1 MNCPKCGAA
10 LSGRPSFCSQCGHQ
24 LPHNRRI
31 RRCPSCGVRVAE
43 TAKTCLMC
51 GAPLEEARTLLP
63 SFSLVS
69 LLSLPILGALGI
81 FIIVATVWLLRPWE
95 SIEIVAYQTPTATA
109 TSTPTPFPTSTPTST
124 STPTPTATPAP
135 EVTPYTVQRGDT
147 LSSLAAKFNTT
158 EEAIRLVNNLTGD
171 VIQWGVEILIP
182 VGPVGTGEG
191 GAPEPT
197 ETVPPTGGPETYVVQ
212 SGDNL
217 STIARMFGTTVQALM
232 EANDISSPEALRAG
246 QELIIPRGT
255 STPTPTKTP
264 TPTPTN
270 TPGSAF
276 SAPVLLSPPDGRTY
290 GGEVGMGLS
299 LTSEPEVPVLL
310 NWMSG
315 GLLSEGEW
323 YMVSVRYVAGA
334 GSGQQVTELTKATSY
349 LVPLEMRPPRDA
361 LSHLFQWDVGLVKEI
376 GTFPD
381 GTPKVEPISPRSE
394 TRTFYWY

>member
-1 MNCPKCGAA
+1 MNCPECGAA
-10 LSGRPSFCSQCGHQ
+10 LLGRPSFCSQCGHQ
-24 LPHNRRI
+24 LPHKRRV

-81 FIIVATVWLLRPWE
+81 FIIVAAVWLLRPWE
-95 SIEIVAYQTPTATA
+95 SIQIVAYQTPTPTA
-109 TSTPTPFPTSTPTST
+109 TFTPTLFPTSTPTST
-124 STPTPTATPAP
+124 PTPTPTATPMP
-135 EVTPYTVQRGDT
+135 EVREYRVQRGDT

-171 VIQWGVEILIP
+171 MIQWGVVILIP
-182 VGPVGTGEG
+182 EGPVGTGEG

-197 ETVPPTGGPETYVVQ
+197 ETVLPTGGLETYVVQ

-217 STIARMFGTTVQALM
+217 ITIAAMFGTTVRALM
-232 EANDISSPEALRAG
+232 EANEISSPEELRAG

-255 STPTPTKTP
+255 STPTPTKIP
-264 TPTPTN
+264 TPTPTD
-270 TPGSAF
+270 TSGSAF
-276 SAPVLLSPPDGRTY
+276 SAPVLLGPPDGKKF
-290 GGEVGMGLS
+290 GGGVGMGLS
-299 LTSEPEVPVLL
+299 LTSEPEAPVLL
-310 NWMSG
+310 NWMSE
-315 GLLSEGEW
+315 GLLSEDEW
-323 YMVSVRYVAGA
+323 YMVSVRYVGGA
-334 GSGQQVTELTKATSY
+334 GTAQQVTELTKATSY
-349 LVPLEMRPPRDA
+349 LVPLEMCPPRDA
-361 LSHLFQWDVGLVKEI
+361 LSHLFEWDVGLVREI

-381 GTPKVEPISPRSE
+381 GTPKVEPVSPRSE